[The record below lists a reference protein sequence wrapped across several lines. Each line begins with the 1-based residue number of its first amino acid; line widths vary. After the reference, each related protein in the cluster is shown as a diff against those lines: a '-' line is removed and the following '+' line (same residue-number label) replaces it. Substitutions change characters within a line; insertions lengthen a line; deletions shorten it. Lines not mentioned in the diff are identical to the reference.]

1 VVLAVVGVMH
11 KAAALALL
19 VKVML
24 EVLGH
29 LIRAVGVKLLVEVEV
44 LLLWV
49 ALEQTL
55 LQHQHQKA
63 AMVVQEP
70 LG

>member
-19 VKVML
+19 VKAML

-29 LIRAVGVKLLVEVEV
+29 PIREVVVKLLVVVGV

-49 ALEQTL
+49 ALEQIL
-55 LQHQHQKA
+55 GLHQHQKA
-63 AMVVQEP
+63 EMAVLE
-70 LG
+70 LHG